1 MALMAYNGGPG
12 TMERRGVKSS
22 SDLYKMPSETQ
33 HYVPKVMGYY
43 KNGIS

>member
-12 TMERRGVKSS
+12 IMERRGVKSS

-33 HYVPKVMGYY
+33 HYVLKVMGYY